1 MLLGCIAGGPGH
13 LQKVWS
19 CDAYSY
25 KVIGRAS
32 GSRDRAPPLFGAPGR
47 VITSPPHCQTPLPT
61 KPSLLKFHRFPLL
74 YGYFPFLIS
83 QIQAWQFYHRNHLK
97 SMPFNPSTCGEKC
110 SDRSQAGPKKHAV
123 AQDLIIG
130 YSIGSLSSRGSI
142 ALVFFLQN

>member
-1 MLLGCIAGGPGH
+1 MGRQAGLL
-13 LQKVWS
+13 L
-19 CDAYSY
+19 
-25 KVIGRAS
+25 
-32 GSRDRAPPLFGAPGR
+32 
-47 VITSPPHCQTPLPT
+47 ITSPPHCQTPLPI
-61 KPSLLKFHRFPLL
+61 KPSSLKFHRFPLL
-74 YGYFPFLIS
+74 YENFPFLIS

-142 ALVFFLQN
+142 ALVFFFCKTKFGRRPNGWGSNRAPHPSPSYVSGCENAITSC